1 MSNEGNGPDNKSEPF
16 VFPAWHNKVPAIF
29 ALVIGPVVTVLAIGI
44 VWYYFS
50 PKHTDVGYMPV
61 QPVQY
66 SHALHAG
73 ELQIDCRYCHSAVE
87 YTGRAGVPPTQT
99 CMNCHRLVETEEP
112 KLAKV
117 RESCIPGYKAGD
129 DLKQDC
135 DPNGAPIP
143 WVRIHKTP
151 DYAYFEHSP
160 HMQAGV
166 GCESCHGRVDK
177 MVEVSQQK
185 PLSMG
190 WCYDC
195 HKMGQ
200 DAYHAELT
208 AQKAADAVKVAK
220 ADGKDVE
227 AAEATAA
234 EAAEDSENAFEHFVQ
249 HASIRPKDKV
259 TVMGYQFNKADY
271 HQVSN
276 QKGQLLPPIH
286 CSGCHR

>member
-1 MSNEGNGPDNKSEPF
+1 MSNEVNGPDNKEELF
-16 VFPAWHNKVPAIF
+16 VFPAWHNKVPAII

-50 PKHTDVGYMPV
+50 PKHTDVGYMPH
-61 QPVQY
+61 QPIPY

-73 ELQIDCRYCHSAVE
+73 ELQIDCRYCHTGVE
-87 YTGRAGVPPTQT
+87 KTAKAGVPPTQT
-99 CMNCHRLVETEEP
+99 CMNCHRLIETEAP
-112 KLAKV
+112 VLAKV
-117 RESCIPGYKAGD
+117 RESCIPGYKPGD

-151 DYAYFEHSP
+151 DYAYFNHSA
-160 HMQAGV
+160 HVQAGV
-166 GCESCHGRVDK
+166 GCESCHGRIDQ
-177 MVEVSQQK
+177 MVEVYQSE

-195 HKMGQ
+195 HQMGQ
-200 DAYHAELT
+200 TAHKAELT
-208 AQKAADAVKVAK
+208 AQDAAEAVKLAK
-220 ADGKDVE
+220 ADNKGVE
-227 AAEATAA
+227 AAEALAASTA
-234 EAAEDSENAFEHFVQ
+234 EKSEEAFEKFVKK
-249 HASIRPKDKV
+249 ASIRPKDKV

-276 QKGQLLPPIH
+276 LKGKLVPPIH